1 MESEKVDLV
10 HTSLLCLTAVP
21 CQEEACVLLSLGFC
35 QIIFFF
41 LFLFVFVG
49 YLWDLL
55 WIQTRYFEIKLG

>member
-35 QIIFFF
+35 QIIFFSF
-41 LFLFVFVG
+41 FCLCL
-49 YLWDLL
+49 
-55 WIQTRYFEIKLG
+55 